1 VSDERRFGWF
11 GAVAVLL
18 VGCIVAFLVPRYW
31 QRGGTFPTSFVQQTS
46 KSRWTFQADF
56 KPPKSFTVNSPDK
69 TENLVFQVE
78 RSKLVPG
85 LNHVLGSY
93 PVSIKNLS
101 DRAYAVSYMVY
112 AYDAQNRRLD
122 ETSDSVTMGA
132 KETVL
137 RQLDFSHQLSVDAR
151 TFASFRLIADID
163 H

>member
-1 VSDERRFGWF
+1 VSDDRKFGWL
-11 GAVAVLL
+11 GAVAFFLG
-18 VGCIVAFLVPRYW
+18 GCILAFLVPHYW
-31 QRGGTFPTSFVQQTS
+31 QMGGTFPTWVVQQPN

-56 KPPKSFTVNSPDK
+56 KPPRSFTVNSTDK
-69 TENLVFQVE
+69 TEILVFQVE
-78 RSKLVPG
+78 RPKLIPRPI
-85 LNHVLGSY
+85 HILGSY

-101 DRAYAVSYMVY
+101 DRAYAVSYVIY

-122 ETSDSVTMGA
+122 ETSDSVTIGA

-137 RQLDFSHQLSVDAR
+137 RQLDFSHPLSVDAR